1 VKNTPTDSKENFDNK
16 ATNRF
21 KAWLKIFGEVR
32 TQILLWYLVLMAF
45 FIAVAIPTI
54 QQRLFSR
61 IEARV
66 RKELIEEMQEF
77 QELLSEGLKDVDKS
91 VLERLER
98 QYKLIPL
105 AAPQNREELSTI
117 YEAFMSRSLPEDDTF
132 FIAILDG
139 KFYKS
144 SPRALPLAFKPDS
157 ILMQRW
163 EQLSQSSQGEM
174 EVADKEVDSILYVAE
189 PIRIKGEIVGVF
201 VVAHTTAGERIEG
214 LEALQVV
221 VEVKV
226 IVLAMALLLAWFMAG
241 RLLAPLKTLTLTAQ
255 SINES
260 ELTKRIPVRGEGE
273 ISELTSTFNAMM
285 DRLEGSFASQRDFIN
300 DAGHELRTPI
310 TIIRGHLEL
319 MGDDPQEQ
327 QETLTLVIDELD
339 RMSRFVDDLLLLAK
353 AERPDFLVLETVD
366 IAVLTEELFT
376 KATALAPRNWQ
387 LDTVAKGRMVAD
399 RQRLTQAVMN
409 LAQNATQYTTEDGS
423 IFIGSK
429 ITKNKVSFWVQ
440 DTGEGIIPADQERI
454 FERFA
459 RAAASRRRS
468 EGAGLGLSIVRAIAQ
483 AHYGNIFLKSKLG
496 TGSTFRIVLPLEPP
510 QEVAFDESNSH
521 RRR

>member
-1 VKNTPTDSKENFDNK
+1 
-16 ATNRF
+16 
-21 KAWLKIFGEVR
+21 
-32 TQILLWYLVLMAF
+32 
-45 FIAVAIPTI
+45 
-54 QQRLFSR
+54 
-61 IEARV
+61 
-66 RKELIEEMQEF
+66 
-77 QELLSEGLKDVDKS
+77 
-91 VLERLER
+91 
-98 QYKLIPL
+98 
-105 AAPQNREELSTI
+105 
-117 YEAFMSRSLPEDDTF
+117 
-132 FIAILDG
+132 
-139 KFYKS
+139 
-144 SPRALPLAFKPDS
+144 
-157 ILMQRW
+157 
-163 EQLSQSSQGEM
+163 
-174 EVADKEVDSILYVAE
+174 
-189 PIRIKGEIVGVF
+189 
-201 VVAHTTAGERIEG
+201 
-214 LEALQVV
+214 
-221 VEVKV
+221 
-226 IVLAMALLLAWFMAG
+226 
-241 RLLAPLKTLTLTAQ
+241 
-255 SINES
+255 
-260 ELTKRIPVRGEGE
+260 
-273 ISELTSTFNAMM
+273 
-285 DRLEGSFASQRDFIN
+285 
-300 DAGHELRTPI
+300 
-310 TIIRGHLEL
+310 
-319 MGDDPQEQ
+319 
-327 QETLTLVIDELD
+327 
-339 RMSRFVDDLLLLAK
+339 
-353 AERPDFLVLETVD
+353 VLETVD

>member
-1 VKNTPTDSKENFDNK
+1 MKNTPTDSKENFDDK
-16 ATNRF
+16 AANRF
-21 KAWLKIFGEVR
+21 KAWLKIFGEAR
-32 TQILLWYLVLMAF
+32 TRILLWYLVLMAF

-54 QQRLFSR
+54 QQRLFNQ

-66 RKELIEEMQEF
+66 RGELIEEMEEF
-77 QELLSEGLKDVDKS
+77 QELFSKGLKDVDDS
-91 VLERLER
+91 VLERMKR
-98 QYKLIPL
+98 RSKSIPL
-105 AAPQNREELSTI
+105 AVPQNQEELSSI
-117 YEAFMSRSLPEDDTF
+117 YDAFMSRSLTEDDTF

-144 SPRALPLAFKPDS
+144 SPLALPIVMRPGSD
-157 ILMQRW
+157 IMQRW
-163 EQLSQSSQGEM
+163 EQFSQSSQGEI
-174 EVADKEVDSILYVAE
+174 EVADKEVDSVLYVAE
-189 PIRIKGEIVGVF
+189 PIRIKGKIVGVF
-201 VVAHTTAGERIEG
+201 VVAHTTAGERAEG
-214 LEALQVV
+214 LEALKVI

-226 IVLAMALLLAWFMAG
+226 IVLAIASLLAWVMAG

-255 SINES
+255 LISES

-273 ISELTSTFNAMM
+273 IGELAATFNAMM
-285 DRLEGSFASQRDFIN
+285 DRLEWSFASQRDFIN

-319 MGDDPQEQ
+319 MGDDPLEQ

-339 RMSRFVDDLLLLAK
+339 RMSRFVDDLLLLSK
-353 AERPDFLVLETVD
+353 AERPDFLMLETVD
-366 IAVLTEELFT
+366 ITALTEELFT
-376 KATALAPRNWQ
+376 KAKALASRNWQ
-387 LDTVAKGRMVAD
+387 LDTVAKGQMVGD

-409 LAQNATQYTTEDGS
+409 LAQNATQYTTKDDI

-429 ITKNKVSFWVQ
+429 IVKNKVSFWVQ
-440 DTGEGIIPADQERI
+440 DTGEGITPADQERI

-468 EGAGLGLSIVRAIAQ
+468 EGAGLGLSIVKAIAQ
-483 AHYGNIFLKSKLG
+483 AHCGNIFLKSKLG
-496 TGSTFRIVLPLEPP
+496 AGSTFTIVLPLEPL
-510 QEVAFDESNSH
+510 QEVASNESNSH